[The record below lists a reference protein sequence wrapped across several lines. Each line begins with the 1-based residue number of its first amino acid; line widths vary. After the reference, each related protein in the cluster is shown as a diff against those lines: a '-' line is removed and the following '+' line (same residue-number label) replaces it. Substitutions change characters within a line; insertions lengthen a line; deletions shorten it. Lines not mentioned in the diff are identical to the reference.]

1 MEETNT
7 GSKIDPERKRKLLR
21 RTLRVMEEF
30 KKLDPEMPLQQMI
43 TFVEIALASED
54 GISVSDLATKVGN
67 SQSSASRHVAV
78 LGDFGRG
85 KTPAL
90 QVVKA
95 SVNPMDRRV
104 QIVKLSHKGKM
115 VIDHLLEVVN
125 KEV

>member
-1 MEETNT
+1 METTN
-7 GSKIDPERKRKLLR
+7 KIDPERKRKLLR
-21 RTLRVMEEF
+21 RALRVMEEF
-30 KKLDPEMPLQQMI
+30 KKLDPEMPLQQMMTLI
-43 TFVEIALASED
+43 EVALADSDE
-54 GISVSDLATKVGN
+54 GISVTDLAARVGN
-67 SQSSASRHVAV
+67 SQSSASRHVAI

-104 QIVKLSHKGKM
+104 QIVKLSHKGQM
-115 VIDHLLEVVN
+115 VINHLTEVLN